1 MIQKILKE
9 DLLWGGKEMRTF
21 LIRRFLQLI
30 PVIFMIT
37 IAVFFMNAAAPGDPT
52 SKMMDPSMTVE
63 ERQRIQERFGL
74 NKSIIERYASWI
86 NELVVHQNLGRSTAF
101 GKPVTQV
108 IQENMWNTFV
118 LSLTALLISILIG
131 IPAGIISATKQYSIF
146 DNTVT
151 VVAFAGRSVP
161 AFFFGLL
168 LIKTFAIDL
177 GWFPISGM
185 AEPGSKDIGTWH
197 YIKDV
202 MHHMVLPALV
212 LGLPGGAGYMRF
224 TRTAMLEVIRQ
235 DYVRTARSKGLAE
248 KVVIYKHALRNALI
262 PIITLLGFALPGLF
276 GGAIIT
282 EQLFAWP
289 GLGTVAYKGVTDR
302 DYPLLMGTTLF
313 FSFLTLMGNLLADI
327 CYGLADPR
335 IKYN

>member
-1 MIQKILKE
+1 
-9 DLLWGGKEMRTF
+9 MRTF
-21 LIRRFLQLI
+21 LVRRFLQLI

-37 IAVFFMNAAAPGDPT
+37 IAVYFMNAAAPGDPT
-52 SKMMDPSMTVE
+52 SKMMDPNMTVE
-63 ERQRIQERFGL
+63 EKQRLREKFDL
-74 NKSIIERYASWI
+74 DKSVIERYAAWAS
-86 NELVVHQNLGRSTAF
+86 ELVFHQNLGHSTAY
-101 GKPVTQV
+101 GQPVTKV
-108 IQENMWNTFV
+108 IQLYMWNTFV
-118 LSLTALLISILIG
+118 LSATALFISIIIG
-131 IPAGIISATKQYSIF
+131 IPAGIVSATKQYSLF
-146 DNTVT
+146 DNAVT
-151 VVAFAGRSVP
+151 VFAFAGRSVP
-161 AFFFGLL
+161 GFFFGLM
-168 LIKTFAIDL
+168 LIKVFAIDL

-197 YIKDV
+197 YMKDV
-202 MHHMVLPALV
+202 MYHMILPALV
-212 LGLPGGAGYMRF
+212 LGLPGAAGYMRF

-262 PIITLLGFALPGLF
+262 PIITLLGFALPSLF

-282 EQLFAWP
+282 EKLFAWP
-289 GLGTVAYKGVTDR
+289 GLGTIAFKAVTDR

-313 FSFLTLMGNLLADI
+313 FSILTLTGNLLADI

>member
-1 MIQKILKE
+1 
-9 DLLWGGKEMRTF
+9 
-21 LIRRFLQLI
+21 
-30 PVIFMIT
+30 MIT
-37 IAVFFMNAAAPGDPT
+37 IAVYFMNAAAPGDPT
-52 SKMMDPSMTVE
+52 SKMMDPKMTVE
-63 ERQRIQERFGL
+63 EKQRLREKFDL
-74 NKSIIERYASWI
+74 DKSIIERYAAWVS
-86 NELVVHQNLGRSTAF
+86 ELVLHRNLGHSTAY
-101 GKPVTQV
+101 GQPVTKV
-108 IQENMWNTFV
+108 IQLYMWNTFV
-118 LSLTALLISILIG
+118 LSGMALLISILIG
-131 IPAGIISATKQYSIF
+131 IPAGIVSATKQYSIF
-146 DNTVT
+146 DNAVT
-151 VVAFAGRSVP
+151 VIAFAGRSVP
-161 AFFFGLL
+161 AFFFGLM
-168 LIKTFAIDL
+168 LIKVFAIDL

-202 MHHMVLPALV
+202 AYHMVLPALV

-235 DYVRTARSKGLAE
+235 DYVRTARSKGLTE
-248 KVVIYKHALRNALI
+248 RVVIYKHALRNALI

-282 EQLFAWP
+282 EKLFAWP
-289 GLGTVAYKGVTDR
+289 GLGTIAFKAVTDR

-313 FSFLTLMGNLLADI
+313 FSILTLTGNLLADI

>member
-1 MIQKILKE
+1 MK
-9 DLLWGGKEMRTF
+9 TF

-37 IAVFFMNAAAPGDPT
+37 ICVYFMNAAAPGDPI
-52 SKMMDPSMTVE
+52 SKMMDPNMTTE
-63 ERQRIQERFGL
+63 EKQRLREKFDL
-74 NKSIIERYASWI
+74 DKSIIERYAAWLS
-86 NELVVHQNLGRSTAF
+86 ELVLHRNLGHSTAY
-101 GKPVTQV
+101 GQPVTKV
-108 IQENMWNTFV
+108 IQLYMWNTFW
-118 LSLTALLISILIG
+118 LSLVALIISVLIG
-131 IPAGIISATKQYSIF
+131 IPAGILSATKQYSIF

-151 VVAFAGRSVP
+151 VVAFAGRSIP
-161 AFFFGLL
+161 GFFFGLL
-168 LIKTFAIDL
+168 LIKYFAIDL
-177 GWFPISGM
+177 GWFPMSGM

-202 MHHMVLPALV
+202 AHHMVLPALV
-212 LGLPGGAGYMRF
+212 LGLPAASGYMRF

-235 DYVRTARSKGLAE
+235 DYVRTARSKGLTE

-276 GGAIIT
+276 AGAIIT
-282 EQLFAWP
+282 EKLFAWP
-289 GLGTVAYKGVTDR
+289 GMGSIALKAISDR

-313 FSFLTLMGNLLADI
+313 FAFLTLMGNLLADI

>member
-1 MIQKILKE
+1 
-9 DLLWGGKEMRTF
+9 MRTF

-37 IAVFFMNAAAPGDPT
+37 IAVYFMNAAAPGDPT
-52 SKMMDPSMTVE
+52 SKMMDPKMTVE
-63 ERQRIQERFGL
+63 EKQRLREKFDL
-74 NKSIIERYASWI
+74 DKSIIERYAGWVT
-86 NELVVHQNLGRSTAF
+86 ELVVHRNLGHSTAY
-101 GKPVTQV
+101 GQPVTKV
-108 IQENMWNTFV
+108 IQLYMWNTFV
-118 LSLTALLISILIG
+118 LSATALLISILIG
-131 IPAGIISATKQYSIF
+131 IPAGIISATRQYSVF
-146 DNTVT
+146 DNAVT
-151 VVAFAGRSVP
+151 VFAFAGRSVP
-161 AFFFGLL
+161 AFFFGLM
-168 LIKTFAIDL
+168 LIKIFAIDL

-185 AEPGSKDIGTWH
+185 AEPGAKDIGTWY
-197 YIKDV
+197 YIKNV
-202 MHHMVLPALV
+202 AHHMVLPALV

-235 DYVRTARSKGLAE
+235 DYVRTARSKGLTE

-282 EQLFAWP
+282 EKLFAWP
-289 GLGTVAYKGVTDR
+289 GLGTIAFKAVTDR

-313 FSFLTLMGNLLADI
+313 FSILTLMGNLLADI

>member
-1 MIQKILKE
+1 
-9 DLLWGGKEMRTF
+9 MRTF
-21 LIRRFLQLI
+21 LVRRFLQLI
-30 PVIFMIT
+30 PVLFLIT
-37 IAVFFMNAAAPGDPT
+37 IIVYFMTLSAPGDPT
-52 SKMMDPSMTVE
+52 SKMMDPKMSVE
-63 ERQRIQERFGL
+63 EKQRLREKFGL
-74 NKSIIERYASWI
+74 DKSIIERYFSWVT
-86 NELVVHQNLGRSTAF
+86 ELLFHGNLGHSYAY
-101 GKPVTQV
+101 GLPVTTV
-108 IQENMWNTFV
+108 IKLYMWNTFV
-118 LSLTALLISILIG
+118 LSFVALIISILIG
-131 IPAGIISATKQYSIF
+131 IPAGIISATRQYSVF

-151 VVAFAGRSVP
+151 VIAFAGRSVP

-185 AEPGSKDIGTWH
+185 AEPGSEEIGGMS
-197 YIKDV
+197 YVLDV
-202 MHHMVLPALV
+202 LHHMILPALV

-235 DYVRTARSKGLAE
+235 DYVRTARAKGLSE
-248 KVVIYKHALRNALI
+248 KIVIYRHALRNALI

-282 EQLFAWP
+282 EKLFAWP
-289 GLGTVAYKGVTDR
+289 GLGTIAFKAVSDR

-313 FSFLTLMGNLLADI
+313 LSLLTLLGNLLADI

>member
-1 MIQKILKE
+1 MK
-9 DLLWGGKEMRTF
+9 TF

-30 PVIFMIT
+30 PVMFMIT
-37 IAVFFMNAAAPGDPT
+37 ICVYFMNAAAPGDPV
-52 SKMMDPSMTVE
+52 SKMMDPKMTVE
-63 ERQRIQERFGL
+63 QKQRLREKFDL
-74 NKSIIERYASWI
+74 DKSIIERYGSWLS
-86 NELVVHQNLGRSTAF
+86 ELVLHRNLGHSTAY
-101 GKPVTQV
+101 GQPVTKV
-108 IQENMWNTFV
+108 IQSYMWNTFW
-118 LSLTALLISILIG
+118 LSLVALIISVLVG
-131 IPAGIISATKQYSIF
+131 IPAGILSATKQYSIF

-151 VVAFAGRSVP
+151 IVAFAGRSIP
-161 AFFFGLL
+161 GFFFGLL
-168 LIKTFAIDL
+168 LIKYLAIDL
-177 GWFPISGM
+177 GWFPMSGM

-202 MHHMVLPALV
+202 GYHMVLPSLV
-212 LGLPGGAGYMRF
+212 LGLPAAAGYMRF

-235 DYVRTARSKGLAE
+235 DYVRTARSKGLSE

-276 GGAIIT
+276 AGAIIT
-282 EQLFAWP
+282 EKLFAWP
-289 GLGTVAYKGVTDR
+289 GMGSIAIKSITDR

-313 FSFLTLMGNLLADI
+313 FAILTLLGNLLADI

>member
-1 MIQKILKE
+1 MK
-9 DLLWGGKEMRTF
+9 TF

-30 PVIFMIT
+30 PVMFMIT
-37 IAVFFMNAAAPGDPT
+37 ICVYFMNAAAPGDPV
-52 SKMMDPSMTVE
+52 SKMMDPKMTVE
-63 ERQRIQERFGL
+63 EKQRLREKFDL
-74 NKSIIERYASWI
+74 DKSIIERYGSWLS
-86 NELVVHQNLGRSTAF
+86 ELVLHRNLGHSTAY
-101 GKPVTQV
+101 GQPVTKV
-108 IQENMWNTFV
+108 IQSYMWNTFW
-118 LSLTALLISILIG
+118 LSLVALIISVLVG
-131 IPAGIISATKQYSIF
+131 IPAGILSATKQYSIF

-151 VVAFAGRSVP
+151 IVAFAGRSIP
-161 AFFFGLL
+161 GFFFGLL
-168 LIKTFAIDL
+168 LIKYLAIDL
-177 GWFPISGM
+177 GWFPMSGM

-202 MHHMVLPALV
+202 GYHMVLPSLV
-212 LGLPGGAGYMRF
+212 LGLPAAAGYMRF

-235 DYVRTARSKGLAE
+235 DYVRTARSKGLSE

-276 GGAIIT
+276 AGAIIT
-282 EQLFAWP
+282 EKLFAWP
-289 GLGTVAYKGVTDR
+289 GMGSIAIKSITDR

-313 FSFLTLMGNLLADI
+313 FAILTLLGNLLADI